1 MVFQFPTPKKIP
13 RLVFLF
19 LALGVL
25 LVDQASKYPFRSSWL
40 VGQSQ
45 PLTDWLWLTYV
56 QNTGALAGIFS
67 GNAFVLGLVSLVISL
82 GIVWYAWR
90 LESDSGWLPYL
101 SLGFL
106 LGGATG
112 NMLDRILF
120 GFVVDMFDFRWQGQN
135 VWPVFNVA
143 DIAIDIAIAL
153 FVLMALPEFW
163 RDLGGLRR
171 TGDPAEELAEALPAP
186 PSEPA
191 AEDTACPVDNTL
203 R

>member
-1 MVFQFPTPKKIP
+1 MTRPAWQRMVF
-13 RLVFLF
+13 LS

-67 GNAFVLGLVSLVISL
+67 GNAFVLGLVSLAISL

-153 FVLMALPEFW
+153 FVLMALPELW
-163 RDLGGLRR
+163 RDLRR
-171 TGDPAEELAEALPAP
+171 FWRAADPADTPTEAPTETPSQAIAEG
-186 PSEPA
+186 
-191 AEDTACPVDNTL
+191 TATIADNTL

>member
-1 MVFQFPTPKKIP
+1 MP
-13 RLVFLF
+13 RLVFF
-19 LALGVL
+19 SLALAVL
-25 LVDQASKYPFRSSWL
+25 ALDQASKYPFRSSWP

-67 GNAFVLGLVSLVISL
+67 GNAFALGLVSLAISL

-90 LESDSGWLPYL
+90 LEPDSGWLPYL

-153 FVLMALPEFW
+153 FVLMALPELW
-163 RDLGGLRR
+163 RDLWRFRR
-171 TGDPAEELAEALPAP
+171 AEAPLESDAAAPAEEAEPGP
-186 PSEPA
+186 QTA
-191 AEDTACPVDNTL
+191 AADTP